1 MNGQWLVPMSIFL
14 WRNLKFHH
22 RFWVYLA
29 FNTYFS
35 RPNKTVNSSIM
46 DFKQIQELIKMIN
59 KSNIG
64 EVSVEEK
71 GFKLTIK
78 QKEEPVQHVIA
89 AQAQPQAIST
99 MATLQTPAIQQAAT
113 PVAAPEKPA
122 KAAEA
127 PAGNTVTIKSPMI
140 GTFYRSPS
148 PDKPVFVNVGDDIE
162 PGKVV
167 CIIEAMKLFNE
178 IESEVKGKIVKVLV
192 EDASPVEYDQPLFLV
207 EPA

>member
-1 MNGQWLVPMSIFL
+1 
-14 WRNLKFHH
+14 
-22 RFWVYLA
+22 
-29 FNTYFS
+29 
-35 RPNKTVNSSIM
+35 M

-64 EVSVEEK
+64 EVSIEEK

-78 QKEEPVQHVIA
+78 QKEEPVQQLIA
-89 AQAQPQAIST
+89 APMQAQPVAT
-99 MATLQTPAIQQAAT
+99 MTAMG
-113 PVAAPEKPA
+113 PVAQQPAAASSNDKAA
-122 KAAEA
+122 KAVEA
-127 PAGNTVTIKSPMI
+127 PADNSVTIKSPMI

-148 PDKPVFVNVGDDIE
+148 PDKPSFVNIGDE
-162 PGKVV
+162 VELGKVV

-178 IESEVKGKIVKVLV
+178 IESEVKGRIIKVLV

>member
-1 MNGQWLVPMSIFL
+1 
-14 WRNLKFHH
+14 
-22 RFWVYLA
+22 
-29 FNTYFS
+29 
-35 RPNKTVNSSIM
+35 M

-64 EVSVEEK
+64 EVSIEEK

-78 QKEEPVQHVIA
+78 QKEEPAINQVIA
-89 AQAQPQAIST
+89 APMQAQPVAT
-99 MATLQTPAIQQAAT
+99 MAALPASTQPQAA
-113 PVAAPEKPA
+113 AAEKPA
-122 KAAEA
+122 KAAET
-127 PAGNTVTIKSPMI
+127 PAGNTITIKSPMI

-148 PDKPVFVNVGDDIE
+148 PDKPSFVNIGDEIA

-178 IESEVKGKIVKVLV
+178 IESEIQGKIVKVLA

-207 EPA
+207 EP

>member
-1 MNGQWLVPMSIFL
+1 
-14 WRNLKFHH
+14 
-22 RFWVYLA
+22 
-29 FNTYFS
+29 
-35 RPNKTVNSSIM
+35 M

-64 EVSVEEK
+64 EVSIEEK

-78 QKEEPVQHVIA
+78 QKEEPVQQIITA
-89 AQAQPQAIST
+89 SLPAQPVA
-99 MATLQTPAIQQAAT
+99 AAAPAAT
-113 PVAAPEKPA
+113 APAPAAAAAPEKPVRP
-122 KAAEA
+122 AE
-127 PAGNTVTIKSPMI
+127 PPVSNTITIKSPMI

-148 PDKPVFVNVGDDIE
+148 PDKSSFVNIGDEVE
-162 PGKVV
+162 PGTVV

-178 IESEVKGKIVKVLV
+178 IESEVKGKIIKVLA

>member
-1 MNGQWLVPMSIFL
+1 
-14 WRNLKFHH
+14 
-22 RFWVYLA
+22 
-29 FNTYFS
+29 
-35 RPNKTVNSSIM
+35 M
-46 DFKQIQELIKMIN
+46 DFKQIHELIKMIN
-59 KSNIG
+59 TSNIG
-64 EVSVEEK
+64 EVSIEEK

-78 QKEEPVQHVIA
+78 QKEEPVQQLIA
-89 AQAQPQAIST
+89 AAPMQAQPMAA
-99 MATLQTPAIQQAAT
+99 MATAPVLAPPSQAA
-113 PVAAPEKPA
+113 PAAEKPA

-148 PDKPVFVNVGDDIE
+148 PDKPSFINVGDDIT

-178 IESEVKGKIVKVLV
+178 IESEVSGKIVKVLV

-207 EPA
+207 EP